1 MQPFQMP
8 MPWAVRLRALYALRD
23 DDGASRLI
31 YDLERAAI
39 VEVPEELQEYIER
52 ALDCGDL
59 DEALLG
65 WLQTEDLLTA
75 EAREGWQAA
84 GLAGWSARSELGL
97 YSLLEDQLE
106 AHIDATS
113 EASAEVGL
121 DRALRQAAGA
131 ARVTLRLRW
140 SGAVL
145 ARKVLEQV
153 VVLGRRR
160 AAASHQEVA
169 FEVVVSAASVDFGLA
184 RFLARLPASVE
195 LVCGPFPAGGRGNQA
210 GWAAEIAV
218 RTLLPQLGDRLT
230 VHCQVDR
237 SDLLEVWDWA
247 KRLGIRRLDAAWT
260 DEAQPSPERRALLRR
275 SLRTVWNEMSADL
288 AGGRVPLD
296 FKPLTRIVTRLMHS
310 EPVDLLSGFDSSS
323 DGLALYN
330 TPCVGC
336 FARRICSHSLLHWS
350 SLAQADQRGPAED
363 RCDLW
368 RDEAEAALRFYH
380 RLAQIDPTQVLRLF
394 GEPGRLDP
402 TLGRG
407 EDLEHSKAP
416 Y

>member
-106 AHIDATS
+106 AQIDATS

-153 VVLGRRR
+153 VVLGRRHLR
-160 AAASHQEVA
+160 VVAAEV
-169 FEVVVSAASVDFGLA
+169 DQ
-184 RFLARLPASVE
+184 RR
-195 LVCGPFPAGGRGNQA
+195 PAGEEGGADKTEPEDQLPLQA
-210 GWAAEIAV
+210 LVVGQQREAAVGERSPALV
-218 RTLLPQLGDRLT
+218 DESRPGPQGTDLGMRL
-230 VHCQVDR
+230 QE
-237 SDLLEVWDWA
+237 SDLPF
-247 KRLGIRRLDAAWT
+247 
-260 DEAQPSPERRALLRR
+260 Q
-275 SLRTVWNEMSADL
+275 
-288 AGGRVPLD
+288 
-296 FKPLTRIVTRLMHS
+296 
-310 EPVDLLSGFDSSS
+310 
-323 DGLALYN
+323 
-330 TPCVGC
+330 
-336 FARRICSHSLLHWS
+336 
-350 SLAQADQRGPAED
+350 
-363 RCDLW
+363 
-368 RDEAEAALRFYH
+368 
-380 RLAQIDPTQVLRLF
+380 
-394 GEPGRLDP
+394 PGRLRDVVLILARHVPATRRLKGPVLGSGKTRIGRVAQEAHAPIP
-402 TLGRG
+402 TGQLRQNVPGAIR
-407 EDLEHSKAP
+407 
-416 Y
+416 